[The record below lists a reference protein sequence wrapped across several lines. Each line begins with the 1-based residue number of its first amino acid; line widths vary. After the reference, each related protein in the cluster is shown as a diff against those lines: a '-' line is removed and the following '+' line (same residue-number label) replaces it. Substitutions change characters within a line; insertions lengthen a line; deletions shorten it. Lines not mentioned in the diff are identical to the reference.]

1 MAAQSNDIIGTG
13 SFVHDFD
20 DKHTSPFDLFEKPY
34 VDYAVCQGK
43 ICFYKLKIKVHI
55 SNFSNFRLY
64 SGIFSC
70 KCSHK

>member
-20 DKHTSPFDLFEKPY
+20 DKHTSPFDVFEKPY

-43 ICFYKLKIKVHI
+43 NSFLR
-55 SNFSNFRLY
+55 N
-64 SGIFSC
+64 
-70 KCSHK
+70 